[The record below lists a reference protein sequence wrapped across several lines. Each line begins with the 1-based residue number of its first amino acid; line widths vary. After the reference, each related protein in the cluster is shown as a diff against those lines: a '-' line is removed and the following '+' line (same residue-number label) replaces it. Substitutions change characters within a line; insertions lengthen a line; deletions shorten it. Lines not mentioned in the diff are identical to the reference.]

1 MPGYRRRLIAG
12 RSRSRRETSWIG
24 IAASTTTLDT
34 GVAALVSSLNAAAL
48 ALRPFTIV
56 RTYLSIFYGTDNI
69 ANESR
74 LGGVGMA
81 VVSDQASAVGVTA
94 VPTPM
99 TELGSDLWY
108 LHQVCLGRTV
118 FSTAAA
124 FDAVG
129 GVQYHIDSKAMRKV
143 NNDQDLILVAES
155 DATQSGAIFNMAG
168 RFLIKEH

>member
-12 RSRSRRETSWIG
+12 RSRSRRETSWIAIG
-24 IAASTTTLDT
+24 ASSTTLDSA
-34 GVAALVSSLNAAAL
+34 AALVSSLNAAAL

-56 RTYLSIFYGTDNI
+56 RTYLSIFYSTDNL
-69 ANESR
+69 ANETR
-74 LGGVGMA
+74 MGAVGMA

-94 VPTPM
+94 VPTPT

-108 LHQVCLGRTV
+108 LHQVCLGRTL

-129 GVQYHIDSKAMRKV
+129 GVRYDIDSKAMRKV

-155 DATQSGAIFNMAG
+155 DATQSGAIFNMMG